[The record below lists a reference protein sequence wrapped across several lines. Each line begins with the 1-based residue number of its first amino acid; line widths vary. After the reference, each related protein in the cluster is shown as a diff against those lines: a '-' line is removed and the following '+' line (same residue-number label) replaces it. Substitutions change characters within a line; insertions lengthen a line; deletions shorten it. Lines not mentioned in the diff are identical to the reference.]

1 MLARRCLRL
10 SPASRSLST
19 ATTSTAEAREALDH
33 VAEGE
38 RRKGLDRNRDG
49 TLKLSFE
56 IVGPKDAALVHQMLY
71 ATFYPGEPLIKH
83 LGLCSG
89 LNTIA
94 EQDRLVEKRLPL
106 NLTMVAYD
114 ETGRPVGAAVNNSCQ
129 RRDHNLTLEE
139 ELEGVEQSYRPI
151 QAIHHQLRRDND
163 HVYDEIGIDKMFSIG
178 MVGVAMTGQGI
189 ATNLIRRSILL
200 AGCLGFR
207 AIKAEATGKFSKET
221 FQRVGMYPAG
231 SIKYADFQYKGEKV
245 FAGLAD
251 TDRKSV
257 V

>member
-1 MLARRCLRL
+1 MSSFPDSRL
-10 SPASRSLST
+10 CR
-19 ATTSTAEAREALDH
+19 
-33 VAEGE
+33 
-38 RRKGLDRNRDG
+38 
-49 TLKLSFE
+49 
-56 IVGPKDAALVHQMLY
+56 
-71 ATFYPGEPLIKH
+71 
-83 LGLCSG
+83 
-89 LNTIA
+89 
-94 EQDRLVEKRLPL
+94 
-106 NLTMVAYD
+106 VAYD

-207 AIKAEATGKFSKET
+207 GIKTEATGQFSLEAYE
-221 FQRVGMYPAG
+221 RVGLLPVSSLEYN
-231 SIKYADFQYKGEKV
+231 DFSYQGQKV
-245 FAGLAD
+245 FAGVQGEKRI
-251 TDRKSV
+251 TFMRKKFFQSSLKHIL
-257 V
+257 